1 MISAYDD
8 EDNAPMFE
16 DFPAPYMIRTWEEVQ
31 EEWNEREKELSV
43 LRRESD
49 LGERS

>member
-1 MISAYDD
+1 MINAYDD

-31 EEWNEREKELSV
+31 EEWNERFKDTGADGQM
-43 LRRESD
+43 D
-49 LGERS
+49 LQPVRV

>member
-31 EEWNEREKELSV
+31 EEWNERFNDAGADDRISPA
-43 LRRESD
+43 
-49 LGERS
+49 G